1 MKLEQVAHKHTLTGI
16 LKVLLFALL
25 MLAPIFSVASRCLY
39 VICNKNA
46 YQSYSGQTSY
56 NINYKYE
63 SDNLEDG
70 AIVGHI
76 YQLNLSNEDL
86 TDTGFEMDFTLIS
99 GFIDLNGRLEINDN
113 YIDDFEIFPNIS
125 YGIYENNLNY
135 TNIFYSSVHFG
146 NITCDNAV
154 IELLYCND
162 IAEHYLS
169 YTDYNEI
176 ANVEINNEGTLDN
189 VFTYS
194 VNEMKN
200 DQLFNWTQN
209 TAIYTGINT
218 MTTGIGITQE
228 TIPILLTYWF
238 LLTIIYVIVDIIIN
252 TFTLLTHFIQKK
264 TN

>member
-46 YQSYSGQTSY
+46 YQSYSGQNVEDTTYTRTDINNLKVNDLVYYNSNGQAQIQRVGTDLYITASNITLNDISY
-56 NINYKYE
+56 NNADTIQFYAYPSTPNSNTLY
-63 SDNLEDG
+63 
-70 AIVGHI
+70 IVIKEG
-76 YQLNLSNEDL
+76 NS
-86 TDTGFEMDFTLIS
+86 TLIS
-99 GFIDLNGRLEINDN
+99 RDVMSGDYTCTFNFLSYNSNAVNQN
-113 YIDDFEIFPNIS
+113 YIDGMKN
-125 YGIYENNLNY
+125 
-135 TNIFYSSVHFG
+135 FYV
-146 NITCDNAV
+146 ITYNA
-154 IELLYCND
+154 N
-162 IAEHYLS
+162 S
-169 YTDYNEI
+169 K
-176 ANVEINNEGTLDN
+176 LDN

-194 VNEMKN
+194 VNEMEN

-228 TIPILLTYWF
+228 AIPILLTYWF
-238 LLTIIYVIVDIIIN
+238 LLTVIYVIVDIIIN

-264 TN
+264 TS